1 MRRLVVIK
9 MVLVICLMGTLPLI
23 KVEAK
28 SSIYVELLGS
38 GGLFPSLNYEYFI
51 KDDLPIRIG
60 GWRSVRSNRGKVN
73 TTRVWDTIMED
84 ISLAFPIITLSKL
97 IGKGNHKLE
106 LGGGLTYVGFKFVQE
121 ASKAYPDLGVIP
133 SVEIDRKLFLSGV
146 VGYRYQLPFQS
157 PILLK
162 FNQSWEKVGFLFR
175 FSYTPLISIYSVSLL
190 PDGQDQGDDVVFLPI
205 WFGLSLG
212 ITF

>member
-28 SSIYVELLGS
+28 SSIYAELLGS
-38 GGLFPSLNYEYFI
+38 GGLFPSLDYEYFI

-60 GWRSVRSNRGKVN
+60 NGIFG
-73 TTRVWDTIMED
+73 
-84 ISLAFPIITLSKL
+84 FQPIITLSKL
-97 IGKGNHKLE
+97 IGKGRRKLE
-106 LGGGLTYVGFKFVQE
+106 LGGGLTYAGFKFVQE
-121 ASKAYPDLGVIP
+121 ASKAYPDHGVIP

-162 FNQSWEKVGFLFR
+162 INQSWEKVGFLFR
-175 FSYTPLISIYSVSLL
+175 LSYTPLISIYSVSLL
-190 PDGQDQGDDVVFLPI
+190 PDGQGQGDDVVFLPI